1 MKAKNYKPRIA
12 DGMLE
17 RHLKSMGA
25 VLIQGPKWCGK
36 TTTAERHS
44 NSILY
49 MDDADRMRQNMELAE
64 ISPRALLNGE
74 APRLIDEWQLAPQ
87 LWDAVR
93 FEVDHRQGAGHFILT
108 GSSVPANRSRIHH
121 SGAGRFAWLTMRTMS
136 LFESGDSTGKV
147 SIGNLFNA
155 PCSDLFAENKLGIND
170 IAWLICRGGWPQA
183 TMTDR
188 DVALDLSYNYYD
200 AVVNSDISRTDGM
213 NRSAER
219 AKRILRSLARNQ
231 AAQVPI
237 TTICAD
243 IAANDDVDDIRE
255 TVRGYIEALK
265 KIFVIENA
273 PSWNPNLRSK
283 TAIRTSDTN
292 YFSDPSIA
300 TASLGLGPDDLMG
313 DLSTMGLLFETMCVR
328 DLRVYADALGG
339 TVYHYRD
346 KTGLECDAVIHLRNG
361 RYGLIEI
368 KLGGDKNIEAGA
380 EDLLQLN
387 SRIDHDV
394 MRAPDFMMVVTGTSP
409 YAYRRRD
416 GVIVAPIGCLRE

>member
-1 MKAKNYKPRIA
+1 
-12 DGMLE
+12 MLE
-17 RHLKSMGA
+17 RRLKGMGA

-49 MDDADRMRQNMELAE
+49 MDDADRVQQNMQLAE
-64 ISPRALLNGE
+64 VSPRALLKGDS
-74 APRLIDEWQLAPQ
+74 PRLIDEWQLAPQ

-93 FEVDHRQGAGHFILT
+93 FEVDHRRGTGHFILT
-108 GSSVPANRSRIHH
+108 GSAVPVDKGRIHH

-136 LFESGDSTGKV
+136 LYESGDSTGDV
-147 SIGNLFNA
+147 SLGSLFG
-155 PCSDLFAENKLGIND
+155 SDNTDIFAENRLDINN

-183 TMTDR
+183 TIADK

-200 AVVNSDISRTDGM
+200 AIVNSDISRADGM
-213 NRSAER
+213 VRSAER
-219 AKRILRSLARNQ
+219 AKRVLRSLARNQ
-231 AAQVPI
+231 ATQVPL

-243 IAANDDVDDIRE
+243 IAANDDVADIRE
-255 TVRGYIEALK
+255 TIRGYVEALK
-265 KIFVIENA
+265 SVFVIENA
-273 PSWNPNLRSK
+273 PAWNPNLRSK

-300 TASLGLGPDDLMG
+300 TASLGLGPSDLIG
-313 DLSTMGLLFETMCVR
+313 DLSTMGLLFETLCMR

-346 KTGLECDAVIHLRNG
+346 KTGLECDAVVHLRNG
-361 RYGLIEI
+361 RYGLVEV
-368 KLGGDKNIEAGA
+368 KLGGDRNVEIGAKN
-380 EDLLQLN
+380 LLALSN
-387 SRIDHDV
+387 RIDLTT
-394 MRAPDFMMVVTGTSP
+394 MRSPSFMMVLTGTSP

-416 GVIVAPIGCLRE
+416 GVIVMPIGCLKD